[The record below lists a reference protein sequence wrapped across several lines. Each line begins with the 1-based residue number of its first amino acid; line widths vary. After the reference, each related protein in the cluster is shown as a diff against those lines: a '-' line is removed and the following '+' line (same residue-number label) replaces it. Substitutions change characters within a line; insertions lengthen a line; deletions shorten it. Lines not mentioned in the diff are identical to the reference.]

1 MKLIQGTT
9 EFELVGDNAVAIGKF
24 DGVHLGH
31 QELLKKILAWKNEG
45 MQAVVFT
52 FDPPPAIFFQ
62 QTVQKDLTT
71 REEKR
76 KIFEKMG
83 VDILIEFPFNNN
95 TAATTP
101 MNFIAQILVG
111 KLHAKKIAAGYDL
124 SFGYRGAGDYKL
136 LQSLSEQYGYQ
147 IQIIEKVCLNGNEIS
162 STYVREEVE
171 KGNMQLVTKLLGTPY
186 AITGI
191 VQHGKQLGRKIDM
204 PTVNLLPIAD
214 KLLPPFGVYFS
225 NIYHEERKFHGV
237 TNIGYRPTVSDNSII
252 SVETFIYDF
261 NEDLYEQE
269 IKVEL
274 LFYRRPEMKFDSVE
288 ELKKQMQND
297 RDAGDL
303 YFKDVER
310 IV

>member
-1 MKLIQGTT
+1 MNLIQGTT
-9 EFELVGDNAVAIGKF
+9 EFELDGNSAVAIGKF

-31 QELLKKILAWKNEG
+31 QELLKKIMAWKKEG

-76 KIFEKMG
+76 KLFEKIG
-83 VDILIEFPFNNN
+83 VDVLIEFPFNAN

-101 MNFIAQILVG
+101 TNFIAQILVG
-111 KLHAKKIAAGYDL
+111 KLHAKRIAAGNDL

-136 LQSLSEQYGYQ
+136 LQSLSAQYGYQ
-147 IQIIEKVCLNGNEIS
+147 VQIIDKVCINGIEIS
-162 STYVREEVE
+162 SSYVRKEVE
-171 KGNMQLVTKLLGTPY
+171 NGNMKLVTKLLGTPY
-186 AITGI
+186 AIIGM
-191 VQHGKQLGRKIDM
+191 VQHGRQLGRRIDM

-225 NIYHEERKFHGV
+225 NIYHMERQFHGV
-237 TNIGYRPTVSDNSII
+237 TNIGYRPTVSDDSII

-261 NEDLYEQE
+261 NEDLYGQE
-269 IKVEL
+269 IMVEF
-274 LFYRRPEMKFDSVE
+274 LFYRRPEMKFESIEV
-288 ELKKQMQND
+288 LKKQMQND
-297 RDAGDL
+297 RDAGKI
-303 YFKDVER
+303 YFQ
-310 IV
+310 I